1 MQDKVIDIAAARR
14 LPQGSSDFWF
24 AQIDARLARIE
35 TMIARL
41 ERQLWLAMGLGAV
54 LAAAQ
59 LVTLV

>member
-1 MQDKVIDIAAARR
+1 MKDKVVELAATRR
-14 LPQGSSDFWF
+14 LPLGSSDFWF

-41 ERQLWLAMGLGAV
+41 ERQLWLAMGLGAI